1 MSRSDNPFVPGG
13 HAELESELQ
22 EAPEAVSKAFETWRN
37 AEESLK
43 RHEALKHID
52 IKAKNPEMTST
63 DVKAHVTASDD
74 IFQERLEVIKLEAE
88 YTKLSLRHLAD
99 KKRASFRTQF

>member
-1 MSRSDNPFVPGG
+1 MLGDKD
-13 HAELESELQ
+13 LEEELQ
-22 EAPEAVSKAFETWRN
+22 NAPEAVAKALENWKT

-43 RHEALKHID
+43 RREALKHIE
-52 IKAKNPEMTST
+52 IKTRNPEMTST

-74 IFQERLEVIKLEAE
+74 IFKESLEVIKLEAE